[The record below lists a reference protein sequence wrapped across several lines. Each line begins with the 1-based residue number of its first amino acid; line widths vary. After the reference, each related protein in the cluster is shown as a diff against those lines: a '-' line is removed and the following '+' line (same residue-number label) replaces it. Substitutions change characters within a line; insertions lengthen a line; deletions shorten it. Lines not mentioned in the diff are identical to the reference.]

1 MLTSGEDSLFSGVS
15 HPGERESFTTRTVL
29 GVGGGGKILHKL
41 MIITKAEA
49 QGRSTIK
56 TPRADLVY
64 FAVLVRSHISASCLS
79 LRSSKTDCS

>member
-1 MLTSGEDSLFSGVS
+1 MLVTQESGKVSQRELCWGGVVV
-15 HPGERESFTTRTVL
+15 E
-29 GVGGGGKILHKL
+29 GGKILHKL

-64 FAVLVRSHISASCLS
+64 FAVLVHFGLTSVQAVFL
-79 LRSSKTDCS
+79 

>member
-15 HPGERESFTTRTVL
+15 HPGEGESFTTRTLL
-29 GVGGGGKILHKL
+29 GGWGMEGGKILHKL

-64 FAVLVRSHISASCLS
+64 FAVLVHFGLTSVLAVFL
-79 LRSSKTDCS
+79 